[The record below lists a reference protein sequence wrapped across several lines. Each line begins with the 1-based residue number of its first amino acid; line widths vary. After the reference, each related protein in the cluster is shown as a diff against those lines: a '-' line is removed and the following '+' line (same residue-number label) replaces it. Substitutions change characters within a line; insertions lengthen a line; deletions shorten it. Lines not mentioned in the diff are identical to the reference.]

1 MAAERLNFQETL
13 WSSCGTSGR
22 VTPPV
27 STSTPILRVGLAGL
41 GTVGASVWRRLA
53 SQKDLLR
60 QRTGTEIRVDQVAV
74 RRAERA
80 REVGVPEKLAVT
92 DWRKLVTNP
101 DLDVIVEL
109 IGGTKEAFDLT
120 KQALENG
127 KHVITANKA
136 LLAERGAELFQTA
149 IKYQRHLLFEASV
162 AGGIPVIRALREGLV
177 ANRIVSIHGIIN
189 GTCNYILT
197 RMNEAGLEFKDAL
210 AEAKLKGYAEAD
222 DSLDV
227 DGHDTA
233 HKAAVLAALA
243 YGFWV
248 QPKQLYTEG
257 LRAVEKQ
264 DIVYARKLGYGLK
277 LLAIIKTDS
286 DGAVEVRVHPTLVP
300 QAHVLASVSG
310 VFNAVLVRGDVV
322 GDTLYYGR
330 GAGGDPTASAVL
342 SDLAQIASHFPQEQK
357 SRCVGHEALHSR
369 LKTMDEIVSRYYLR
383 LLVVDRP
390 GVLADV
396 ARVLASRQIGISSV
410 IQPEAQ
416 AGETTPLV
424 LMLHDAAE
432 AQFQA
437 AIQEIAKIG
446 AVKAPPVHL
455 RVEDFD

>member
-1 MAAERLNFQETL
+1 MLSA
-13 WSSCGTSGR
+13 
-22 VTPPV
+22 PV
-27 STSTPILRVGLAGL
+27 STKTSLLRVGLAGL
-41 GTVGASVWRRLA
+41 GTVGASVFRRLA
-53 SQKDLLR
+53 SQQDLLR
-60 QRTGTEIRVDQVAV
+60 QRTGAEICVDQIAV

-80 REVGVPEKLAVT
+80 REIGVPENLVIS
-92 DWRKLVTNP
+92 DWRKLITNP
-101 DLDVIVEL
+101 NLDVIVEL
-109 IGGTKEAFDLT
+109 IGGTTDAFELIQ
-120 KQALENG
+120 QALQSG

-149 IKYQRHLLFEASV
+149 LKHQRHLLFEASV
-162 AGGIPVIRALREGLV
+162 AGGIPIIRALREGLV
-177 ANRIVSIHGIIN
+177 ANRILSIHGIIN

-197 RMNEAGLEFKDAL
+197 RMNDEGLEFKDAL
-210 AEAKLKGYAEAD
+210 AEAKRLGFAEAD

-248 QPKQLYTEG
+248 PPGKLYTEG

-277 LLAIIKTDS
+277 LLAIIKTDC
-286 DGAVEVRVHPTLVP
+286 DGAVEVRVHPTLIP
-300 QAHVLASVSG
+300 EAHVLASVSG
-310 VFNAVLVRGDVV
+310 VFNALLVRGDVV

-330 GAGGDPTASAVL
+330 GAGGDPTASSVV
-342 SDLAQIASHFPQEQK
+342 SDLAQIANHFPQEQK
-357 SRCVGHEALHSR
+357 ARNVGHEALHSR

-396 ARVLASRQIGISSV
+396 AHVLASRQIGISSV
-410 IQPEAQ
+410 IQPEAH
-416 AGETTPLV
+416 AGETTALV
-424 LMLHDAAE
+424 LMLHDAPE
-432 AQFQA
+432 SQLKA
-437 AIQEIAKIG
+437 AVCEISKIG

-455 RVEDFD
+455 RVEDFESI

>member
-1 MAAERLNFQETL
+1 M
-13 WSSCGTSGR
+13 
-22 VTPPV
+22 
-27 STSTPILRVGLAGL
+27 
-41 GTVGASVWRRLA
+41 GASVWRRLQ
-53 SQKDLLR
+53 SQAELLR
-60 QRTGTEIRVDQVAV
+60 QRTGTEICVTQIAV

-80 REVGVPEKLAVT
+80 QEIGVPENLVVA
-92 DWRKLVTNP
+92 DWRTLVANP
-101 DLDVIVEL
+101 DLDVVVEL
-109 IGGTKEAFDLT
+109 IGGTTEAFELIQ
-120 KQALENG
+120 KALQSG

-136 LLAERGAELFQTA
+136 LLAERGAELFQIA
-149 IKYQRHLLFEASV
+149 LKHQRHLLFEASV
-162 AGGIPVIRALREGLV
+162 AGGIPIIRALREGLV
-177 ANRIVSIHGIIN
+177 CNQILSIHGIIN

-197 RMNEAGLEFKDAL
+197 RMQEGGLEFSEAL
-210 AEAKLKGYAEAD
+210 AEAKREGYAEAD

-248 QPKQLYTEG
+248 RPDQLYTEG
-257 LRAVEKQ
+257 LRQVEKQ
-264 DIVYARKLGYGLK
+264 DIIYARKLGYGLK
-277 LLAIIKTDS
+277 LLAIIRTDR

-300 QAHVLASVSG
+300 QSHVLASVSG

-357 SRCVGHEALHSR
+357 ARNVGHEALHSR

-383 LLVVDRP
+383 LLVEDRP

-396 ARVLASRQIGISSV
+396 ARVLANHRIGISSV
-410 IQPEAQ
+410 IQPEAH

-424 LMLHDAAE
+424 IMLHDAPE
-432 AQFQA
+432 SQFRSAIKEIASLA
-437 AIQEIAKIG
+437 AI
-446 AVKAPPVHL
+446 KAPPTHL
-455 RVEDFD
+455 RVEDFESI

>member
-1 MAAERLNFQETL
+1 M
-13 WSSCGTSGR
+13 SS
-22 VTPPV
+22 P
-27 STSTPILRVGLAGL
+27 TPILRVGLAGL
-41 GTVGASVWRRLA
+41 GTVGASVWQRLL

-60 QRTGTEIRVDQVAV
+60 QRIGTEIRVDQVADT
-74 RRAERA
+74 RPA
-80 REVGVPEKLAVT
+80 RTKEIGVPDALVT
-92 DWRKLVTNP
+92 GDWHKLVSNP
-101 DLDVIVEL
+101 DLEVVVEL
-109 IGGTKEAFDLT
+109 IGGTTVAFDLID
-120 KQALENG
+120 QALRNG

-136 LLAERGAELFQTA
+136 LLAARGAELFATA
-149 IKYQRHLLFEASV
+149 HKHQRHLLFEASV
-162 AGGIPVIRALREGLV
+162 AGGIPIIRALREGLV
-177 ANRIVSIHGIIN
+177 ANHILSIHGVIN

-210 AEAKLKGYAEAD
+210 AEAKLKGYAEAN

-248 QPKQLYTEG
+248 PPDNLYTEG

-264 DIVYARKLGYGLK
+264 DILYARKLGYGLK

-286 DGAVEVRVHPTLVP
+286 DGAVEVRVHPTLIP
-300 QAHVLASVSG
+300 QSHVLASVSG
-310 VFNAVLVRGDVV
+310 VFNALLVRGDVV

-330 GAGGDPTASAVL
+330 GAGGDPTASAVI
-342 SDLAQIASHFPQEQK
+342 SDLAQIAAHFPQEQK
-357 SRCVGHEALHSR
+357 ARNVGHEALHSR
-369 LKTMDEIVSRYYLR
+369 LKTMDEIISRHYLR
-383 LLVVDRP
+383 LIVVDRP

-396 ARVLASRQIGISSV
+396 ARVLALRQIGISSV

-424 LMLHDAAE
+424 LMLHDAPE
-432 AQFQA
+432 SQLQA
-437 AIQEIAKIG
+437 AIREIAAIG
-446 AVKAPPVHL
+446 AVKSPPVHL

>member
-1 MAAERLNFQETL
+1 M
-13 WSSCGTSGR
+13 
-22 VTPPV
+22 
-27 STSTPILRVGLAGL
+27 GLAGL
-41 GTVGASVWRRLA
+41 GTVGSAVWKRLT
-53 SQKDLLR
+53 SQKDLLQ

-74 RRAERA
+74 RNPKRAKEI
-80 REVGVPEKLAVT
+80 GVPENLTTA
-92 DWRKLVTNP
+92 DWRTLVANP
-101 DLDVIVEL
+101 DLEVVVEL
-109 IGGTKEAFDLT
+109 IGGTTDAFELIKT
-120 KQALENG
+120 SLQNG

-136 LLAERGAELFQTA
+136 LLAEHGAELFATA
-149 IKYQRHLLFEASV
+149 LKNQRHLLFEASV
-162 AGGIPVIRALREGLV
+162 AGGIPIIRALREGLV
-177 ANRIVSIHGIIN
+177 ANRILSIHGIIN

-210 AEAKLKGYAEAD
+210 AEAKEKGYAEAD

-248 QPKQLYTEG
+248 PQGELYTEG

-286 DGAVEVRVHPTLVP
+286 DGAVEVRVHPTLIP
-300 QAHVLASVSG
+300 QSNVLASVSG

-330 GAGGDPTASAVL
+330 GAGGDPTASAVV
-342 SDLAQIASHFPQEQK
+342 SDLAQIAAHFPQEQK
-357 SRCVGHEALHSR
+357 ARNVGHEALHSR

-410 IQPEAQ
+410 IQPEAH
-416 AGETTPLV
+416 AGETTPLI
-424 LMLHDAAE
+424 LMLHDAPE
-432 AQFQA
+432 SQLKA
-437 AIQEIAKIG
+437 AISEISTIG

-455 RVEDFD
+455 RVEDFE

>member
-1 MAAERLNFQETL
+1 
-13 WSSCGTSGR
+13 
-22 VTPPV
+22 V
-27 STSTPILRVGLAGL
+27 STTPPILRVGLAGL
-41 GTVGASVWRRLA
+41 GTVGASVWKRLD

-60 QRTGTEIRVDQVAV
+60 QRTGAEIRVDQIAV
-74 RRAERA
+74 RRAARA
-80 REVGVPEKLAVT
+80 KEIGVPEKLVVA
-92 DWRKLVTNP
+92 DWRKLVANP
-101 DLDVIVEL
+101 NLDVIVEL
-109 IGGTKEAFDLT
+109 IGGTTDAFELIHT
-120 KQALENG
+120 ALQNG

-149 IKYQRHLLFEASV
+149 LKNQRHLLFEASV
-162 AGGIPVIRALREGLV
+162 AGGIPIIRALREGLV
-177 ANRIVSIHGIIN
+177 ANRILSIHGIIN

-197 RMNEAGLEFKDAL
+197 RMNDEGLEFKDVL
-210 AEAKLKGYAEAD
+210 AEAKRLGFAEAD

-248 QPKQLYTEG
+248 PPGKLYTEG

-277 LLAIIKTDS
+277 LLAIIKTDA
-286 DGAVEVRVHPTLVP
+286 DGAVEVRVHPTLIP
-300 QAHVLASVSG
+300 QSHVLASVSG

-330 GAGGDPTASAVL
+330 GAGGDPTASAVI
-342 SDLAQIASHFPQEQK
+342 SDLGQIAAHFPQEQK
-357 SRCVGHEALHSR
+357 IRNVGHEALHSR
-369 LKTMDEIVSRYYLR
+369 IKTMDEIVSRFYLR
-383 LLVVDRP
+383 LQVVDRP

-416 AGETTPLV
+416 AGEITPLV
-424 LMLHDAAE
+424 LMLHDAPE
-432 AQFQA
+432 SQLLA
-437 AIQEIAKIG
+437 AVEEIAKIG

-455 RVEDFD
+455 RVEDFE

>member
-1 MAAERLNFQETL
+1 MSTAA
-13 WSSCGTSGR
+13 
-22 VTPPV
+22 
-27 STSTPILRVGLAGL
+27 PILRVGLAGL
-41 GTVGASVWRRLA
+41 GTVGSSVWKRLV
-53 SQKDLLR
+53 SQEELLR

-80 REVGVPEKLAVT
+80 RELGVPDRLVT
-92 DWRKLVTNP
+92 ADWRKLVANP

-109 IGGTKEAFDLT
+109 IGGATDAFELI
-120 KQALENG
+120 QSALQNG

-149 IKYQRHLLFEASV
+149 LKNQRHLLFEASV
-162 AGGIPVIRALREGLV
+162 AGGIPIIRALRDGLL
-177 ANRIVSIHGIIN
+177 ANRILSIHGIIN

-197 RMNEAGLEFKDAL
+197 RMNDDGLEFHDAL
-210 AEAKLKGYAEAD
+210 AEAKRLGFAEAD

-248 QPKQLYTEG
+248 PSGHLYTEG

-264 DIVYARKLGYGLK
+264 DIIYARKLGYGLK
-277 LLAIIKTDS
+277 LLAIIKADR
-286 DGAVEVRVHPTLVP
+286 DGAVEVRVHPTLIP
-300 QAHVLASVSG
+300 QSHVLASVSG
-310 VFNAVLVRGDVV
+310 VFNALLVRGDVV

-330 GAGGDPTASAVL
+330 GAGGDPTASAVV
-342 SDLAQIASHFPQEQK
+342 SDLGQIAAHFPQEQK
-357 SRCVGHEALHSR
+357 SRNVGHEALHSR

-396 ARVLASRQIGISSV
+396 ARVLATRQIGISSV
-410 IQPEAQ
+410 IQPEAH
-416 AGETTPLV
+416 AGEITPLV
-424 LMLHDAAE
+424 LMLHDAPE
-432 AQFQA
+432 SQLRA
-437 AIQEIAKIG
+437 AVAEIAGIG

-455 RVEDFD
+455 RVEDFEAD

>member
-1 MAAERLNFQETL
+1 VNT
-13 WSSCGTSGR
+13 
-22 VTPPV
+22 TP
-27 STSTPILRVGLAGL
+27 PILRVGLAGL
-41 GTVGASVWRRLA
+41 GTVGSSVWRRLV

-60 QRTGTEIRVDQVAV
+60 QRTGTEIRVDQVAA
-74 RRAERA
+74 RRLERA
-80 REVGVPEKLAVT
+80 RECAVPEEIVT
-92 DWRKLVTNP
+92 PDWRKLAANP
-101 DLDVIVEL
+101 ELDVMVEL
-109 IGGTKEAFDLT
+109 IGGATEAFELIRT
-120 KQALENG
+120 ALQNG
-127 KHVITANKA
+127 KHVVTANKA
-136 LLAERGAELFQTA
+136 LLAERGGELFQLA
-149 IKYQRHLLFEASV
+149 IKHQRHLLFEASV
-162 AGGIPVIRALREGLV
+162 AGGIPIIRALREGLV
-177 ANRIVSIHGIIN
+177 ANRIISIHGIIN

-210 AEAKLKGYAEAD
+210 AEAKREGYAEAD

-243 YGFWV
+243 YGFWT
-248 QPKQLYTEG
+248 PPDRLYTEG

-264 DIVYARKLGYGLK
+264 DIVYARKLGYALK
-277 LLAIIKTDS
+277 LLAIIRMDP
-286 DGAVEVRVHPTLVP
+286 DGAAEVRVHPALIP
-300 QAHVLASVSG
+300 LSHVLASVSG

-357 SRCVGHEALHSR
+357 ARNVGHEALHSR

-383 LLVVDRP
+383 LMVEDRP

-410 IQPEAQ
+410 IQPEAH

-424 LMLHDAAE
+424 VMLHDAPE
-432 AQFQA
+432 AQFRA
-437 AIQEIAKIG
+437 AVAEIAKIPT
-446 AVKAPPVHL
+446 VKAPPVSL
-455 RVEDFD
+455 RVEDFI

>member
-1 MAAERLNFQETL
+1 MNT
-13 WSSCGTSGR
+13 T
-22 VTPPV
+22 
-27 STSTPILRVGLAGL
+27 TPILRVGLAGL
-41 GTVGASVWRRLA
+41 GTVGASVWNRLT
-53 SQKDLLR
+53 SQRDLLL

-74 RRAERA
+74 RKAARAKEI
-80 REVGVPEKLAVT
+80 GVPEKLT
-92 DWRKLVTNP
+92 TPDWRKLVANP

-109 IGGTKEAFDLT
+109 IGGTTEAFELIRT
-120 KQALENG
+120 ALQNG

-136 LLAERGAELFQTA
+136 LLAQHGAELFATA
-149 IKYQRHLLFEASV
+149 LKHQKHLLFEASV
-162 AGGIPVIRALREGLV
+162 AGGIPIIRALREGLV
-177 ANRIVSIHGIIN
+177 ANRILSIHGIIN

-197 RMNEAGLEFKDAL
+197 RMNESGLEFKDAL
-210 AEAKLKGYAEAD
+210 AEAKAKGYAEAD

-248 QPKQLYTEG
+248 PQGQLYTEG

-277 LLAIIKTDS
+277 LLAIIKTDK
-286 DGAVEVRVHPTLVP
+286 DGAVEVRVHPTLIP
-300 QAHVLASVSG
+300 EKNVLASVSG

-330 GAGGDPTASAVL
+330 GAGGDPTASAVV
-342 SDLAQIASHFPQEQK
+342 SDLAQIAAHFPQEQK
-357 SRCVGHEALHSR
+357 ARNVGHEALHSR

-410 IQPEAQ
+410 IQPEAH
-416 AGETTPLV
+416 AGETTPLI
-424 LMLHDAAE
+424 LMLHDAPE
-432 AQFQA
+432 SQLKA
-437 AIQEIAKIG
+437 ALADIAKIG